1 MHMEL
6 EKLISF
12 MIHRSL
18 NSHYNFLLH
27 MLNMIFHSLSLQSRY
42 SLLQLFGF
50 VIAYFV
56 TKRLLSAVRY
66 ATIKNRCHQFLL
78 HT

>member
-1 MHMEL
+1 MEL

-18 NSHYNFLLH
+18 NYHYNFSVSL
-27 MLNMIFHSLSLQSRY
+27 LNMAFQSLSLQSKY
-42 SLLQLFGF
+42 LLLQLNGLG
-50 VIAYFV
+50 IAYFV
-56 TKRLLSAVRY
+56 TQRLLSAVRQ
-66 ATIKNRCHQFLL
+66 ATIKNRCHQFLH